1 MPEKMEKSNEIIR
14 VYGRVQGVGFRYS
27 AQQIAS
33 SLGLCGFVSNESDG
47 SVYIEAEGYSEQI
60 NLFIGWCRKGSSR
73 AIVQDVR
80 HFPGK
85 LMNYSAFRVR

>member
-1 MPEKMEKSNEIIR
+1 MNKTNEIIR

-27 AQQIAS
+27 AQMIAS
-33 SLGLCGFVSNESDG
+33 GMGISGYATNDSDG
-47 SVYIEAEGYSEQI
+47 SVYIEAEGNREQLD
-60 NLFIGWCRKGSSR
+60 LFIEWCRKGPSR

-85 LMNYSAFRVR
+85 LMNYTSFRIR